1 MKTRIL
7 RVFRPSRLTWL
18 FLILVVLAQL
28 MFCTHAHFNVPRQS
42 TWQYGL
48 GHPIEVSY
56 SDGVRQDISIHWIVL
71 IANLTLS
78 YLVSATIA
86 ALLRRAIKLENALPL
101 YGGAVLAVASLAFV
115 VSIAFS
121 KVYWGYFFRRPTV
134 LEELKE
140 ITEVSSIIPVTTE
153 QTSAGE
159 YRFALNPDFS
169 IAESIAYAEEDP
181 YYNLDE
187 RILIYL
193 DQNHLLPDKMA
204 SSLGPYADLY
214 DLLPET
220 GLLAKAQDGYTS
232 AGLLR
237 GVIVEARSRTGSEF
251 VFLSATGGQVSNDHY
266 PCYEMAFQ
274 SDPQSG
280 QLTFVRGQRFFF
292 DVAGIE
298 GVTWGAVWIC
308 VSLLGA
314 VVVLP
319 LATLVGW
326 RYALVA
332 ILFVTAVG
340 ILVTLDLFAAVSLYP
355 RFVAAYMA
363 FWVLIGGLLLRGIPV
378 RLRLMLLFV
387 FVAQVTAI
395 RFVNW
400 NSRKPFLKD
409 FYRIEEGM
417 TPAQVDQIMNGYTGG
432 NYGGPPLSLTDMR
445 YEFND
450 QGEIVTGWVTYRHT
464 EEGWGDSDWGTVTFE
479 DGRVVRIHVSPD

>member
-1 MKTRIL
+1 
-7 RVFRPSRLTWL
+7 
-18 FLILVVLAQL
+18 
-28 MFCTHAHFNVPRQS
+28 MFCPRAHFNVPGQS

-56 SDGVRQDISIHWIVL
+56 SDGVRQDISIHWIAL

-78 YLVSATIA
+78 YLVSATSV
-86 ALLRRAIKLENALPL
+86 ALLRRATGLENALPL
-101 YGGAVLAVASLAFV
+101 YGGAVLVVASLAFV
-115 VSIAFS
+115 FSIAFS
-121 KVYWGYFFRRPTV
+121 KIYWGYFFHRPPV
-134 LEELKE
+134 LAELEE
-140 ITEVSSIIPVTTE
+140 IAEVSSIIPVTTE

-159 YRFALNPDFS
+159 YRFAVNSGFS
-169 IAESIAYAEEDP
+169 IAESLAWAEKDP
-181 YYNLDE
+181 YYNQHQ
-187 RILIYL
+187 RILVYL

-204 SSLGPYADLY
+204 SSLGPYAGLY

-237 GVIVEARSRTGSEF
+237 GVIVEARSRTGSEL

-266 PCYEMAFQ
+266 PYYELAFE
-274 SDPQSG
+274 SDPRSD
-280 QLTFVRGQRFFF
+280 QLTFVRGQHFFF

-298 GVTWGAVWIC
+298 GVTWVGVWLG
-308 VSLLGA
+308 VSLIGL

-319 LATLVGW
+319 LVTLVGW

-332 ILFVTAVG
+332 ILFVTALGV
-340 ILVTLDLFAAVSLYP
+340 LVALDLFAAVSLYP
-355 RFVAAYMA
+355 RFVAAYTA

-378 RLRLMLLFV
+378 RLRLMLLIV
-387 FVAQVTAI
+387 FVAQVASI

-409 FYRIEEGM
+409 LYRIEEGM
-417 TPAQVDQIMNGYTGG
+417 TPAQVDEIMGGYTGG
-432 NYGGPPLSLTDMR
+432 NYGGLPLSLTDMR

-450 QGEIVTGWVTYRHT
+450 RGEIVTGWVTYRHT
-464 EEGWGDSDWGTVTFE
+464 EEGWGNSDWGTVAFE
-479 DGRVVRIHVSPD
+479 DGRVVRIHFSPD